1 MEQEVVLFFIRLH
14 VHEKHEYADA
24 SIGNINH
31 DHQAQIPPHNSTS
44 KQVATAQQHK
54 TFFWWS
60 SFVSPHLKPNAR
72 LRTNNFS
79 SSSSSSRTEQSCARR
94 KKWSIVESLLL
105 TPITSQRLWSP
116 TTTGS
121 TRLVCVPSS
130 AFLSPPIATRSK
142 SAPPI
147 RELLIFYLI
156 ELRDSNWN
164 WMIVAN

>member
-1 MEQEVVLFFIRLH
+1 MFTRHTSVSTR
-14 VHEKHEYADA
+14 A
-24 SIGNINH
+24 SRAFDSCQH
-31 DHQAQIPPHNSTS
+31 WSSSTYSPHNSTS

-54 TFFWWS
+54 TFFCWS
-60 SFVSPHLKPNAR
+60 SFVFPHLKPNAR
-72 LRTNNFS
+72 LRTNNS
-79 SSSSSSRTEQSCARR
+79 SSSSSWTEQSCSRR
-94 KKWSIVESLLL
+94 KKWSVVESLLL

-130 AFLSPPIATRSK
+130 AFSSPPIATPSK